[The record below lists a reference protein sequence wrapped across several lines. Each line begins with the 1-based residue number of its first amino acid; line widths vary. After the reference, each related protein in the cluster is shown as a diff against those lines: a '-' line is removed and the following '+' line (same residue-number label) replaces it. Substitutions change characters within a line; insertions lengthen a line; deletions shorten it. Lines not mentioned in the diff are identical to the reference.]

1 MVLPTLGWTVLSRD
15 ALRRAEAQLREDTE
29 SVRDEIGFLNLH
41 QAYANR
47 FFPGTTVLQTR
58 LRYIIFVPWMYE
70 NLILRNE
77 IPSAWRAIQEEEMSL
92 VKRLKHLGLDQGVIG
107 GRSFPKPTSQ
117 PAAMV
122 YWIALQSWGILRKLP
137 DGSHPSRGQVHQY
150 LQKSRRETSLRDDDH
165 QPLSE
170 RHSLFVTLPDK
181 PENWGKASEPLD
193 FNLTSDEAKWIRSQ
207 LMAITR
213 QQGQPSVLA
222 LLAEYNLH
230 LRNISTLWSQ
240 EIMEI
245 LDDEEKQVVQRA
257 SHVSALAAIGRA
269 AYQAM
274 AEMMCDQIDQLSSS
288 TTCRDFLYELVRSD
302 YAERALQLDVDQIP
316 IDAPHLIGHSILRI
330 LAETQEWLRNPIAL
344 QKLLP
349 LYRHVEV
356 MRKGRRAQLAE
367 NLAGKQ
373 RRAEW
378 QPDENPQPSPLHY
391 RWGNVQRLLSDLEAG
406 L

>member
-1 MVLPTLGWTVLSRD
+1 LALPTLGWTVLSRD
-15 ALRRAEAQLREDTE
+15 ALRRADAQLREDTE

-58 LRYIIFVPWMYE
+58 LRYIFFVPWMYE
-70 NLILRNE
+70 NIILRNE

-92 VKRLKHLGLDQGVIG
+92 VKRLRHLGLDQGVIG

-137 DGSHPSRGQVHQY
+137 DGSYPSRGQVHQY

-181 PENWGKASEPLD
+181 PENWVKVSEPLD

-245 LDDEEKQVVQRA
+245 VDDEEKQVVQRA

-274 AEMMCDQIDQLSSS
+274 VEMMCDQIDQLSSS
-288 TTCRDFLYELVRSD
+288 TTCRDFLYKLVKSD
-302 YAERALQLDVDQIP
+302 YAERAIQLDVDQIQ

-330 LAETQEWLRNPIAL
+330 LAETQEWLRNPIGL
-344 QKLLP
+344 QELLP